1 MSVER
6 HIAFW
11 VLMLALLAAALYAL
25 GQVLFPFAAG
35 PALAY
40 LLNPLANRFQR
51 LGLSR
56 LLASLLIL
64 ICALLVFVLVLL
76 AIVPVLAHQLA
87 AFIKELP
94 GYMARLQA
102 LAQEQG
108 GALGER
114 LGFDVFE
121 KLGIGK
127 QGAGD
132 AAKTDGE
139 LLGRA
144 GQIAGTFLGSIWSGG
159 QALLGILSLLVIT
172 PVVAFYL
179 LLDWPRMVE
188 TIDGWIPLKQRETV
202 RRLAG
207 EIDGAIAG
215 FLRGQALVCVFL
227 GLWYGIG
234 LTLIG
239 LNFGF
244 LIGVIAGLLSFIPF
258 VGSLTALLVSV
269 AVAIVQGWPSLW
281 LLAMALGVIGIGQF
295 IEGNILTPRLIGN
308 SVGLH
313 PVWLMF
319 ALIAFGSLFGF
330 TGLIVAVPVAAAIG
344 VLARFGVGQYLQSEF
359 YHGGP
364 GAGGVSK

>member
-1 MSVER
+1 M
-6 HIAFW
+6 
-11 VLMLALLAAALYAL
+11 
-25 GQVLFPFAAG
+25 
-35 PALAY
+35 
-40 LLNPLANRFQR
+40 
-51 LGLSR
+51 
-56 LLASLLIL
+56 ASLLIL
-64 ICALLVFVLVLL
+64 ILSLLLFVLVLL
-76 AIVPVLAHQLA
+76 AVAPLLFHQLT

-108 GALGER
+108 GALAER

-121 KLGIGK
+121 RLGIGK

-132 AAKTDGE
+132 AAKSAGD

-144 GQIAGTFLGSIWSGG
+144 GQLATAFLGSLWTGG
-159 QALLGILSLLVIT
+159 QALMGIASLLVIT

-188 TIDGWIPLKQRETV
+188 SIDGWIPVKQRETV

-215 FLRGQALVCVFL
+215 FIRGQALVCVFL

-234 LTLIG
+234 LTLVG

-244 LIGVIAGLLSFIPF
+244 LIGIIAGLLSFIPF
-258 VGSLTALLVSV
+258 VGSLTALVVSV

-281 LLAMALGVIGIGQF
+281 LLAMALGVIGVGQF

-344 VLARFGVGQYLQSEF
+344 VLARFGIGQYLNSEF
-359 YHGGP
+359 YHGGS
-364 GAGGVSK
+364 GAGDQPK